1 MRRFRSGNRR
11 LCVCVC
17 VCERERERERE
28 EGGSQTGSQRVR
40 EREVRRRRVY
50 TLWLEARGRIP
61 PRRPLG
67 GRRSLYRSYSL
78 SISLSLCLS
87 VSGPVSLSVS
97 PCRRRTLLIR
107 QIYTIW
113 LEARGC
119 CLSLCLV
126 CQPFS
131 TFNYLIGEFIKRS

>member
-50 TLWLEARGRIP
+50 TLWLEVRGRIP

-78 SISLSLCLS
+78 YIPISMPLCFWPCLS
-87 VSGPVSLSVS
+87 FSFALPETNASNTADLYHMVGGQRMLFFFVSSS
-97 PCRRRTLLIR
+97 PAFLN
-107 QIYTIW
+107 
-113 LEARGC
+113 
-119 CLSLCLV
+119 
-126 CQPFS
+126 F
-131 TFNYLIGEFIKRS
+131 

>member
-11 LCVCVC
+11 
-17 VCERERERERE
+17 ERERERERRGR
-28 EGGSQTGSQRVR
+28 EGVRQGVRVR

-50 TLWLEARGRIP
+50 TLWLEAGGRIP
-61 PRRPLG
+61 PRGLSEG
-67 GRRSLYRSYSL
+67 EGHSIGLTL

-97 PCRRRTLLIR
+97 PCPRRTILIR

-119 CLSLCLV
+119 CLSLCPV
-126 CQPFS
+126 CQSFS
-131 TFNYLIGEFIKRS
+131 TFNY